1 MSDQVVESEEHSA
14 FRAEA
19 IEWLSA
25 NGSLRTGPDD
35 WSTQRHHTTQE
46 GLAAYAAKCRD
57 WQRKVWDGGWAAISV
72 EEQYGGGGGT
82 STQARIFNEEMVKYD
97 VTSGFLSATIAM
109 LATALRVHGTE
120 EQKRHYLP
128 RLYAADDQWCQL
140 FSEPGAGS
148 DLAGLGC
155 RAVRDGDEF
164 VINGQK
170 VWNSMA
176 HMSDWGFL
184 IVRTNPDVPK
194 HQGVTFLLVDMK
206 TDGIDARPLV
216 QAHGAAHFCEVFFND
231 VRVPVSNVVG
241 EIDKGWGVTRT
252 VLAAES
258 QFIGGGGADNEAARL
273 ISLAQS
279 LGKNTD
285 PILRQ
290 KLAAFYG
297 RQQINRWMATSMMGA
312 VRAGKK
318 PPFSGALLK
327 LFIVEQRKRN
337 GDLYMDLLGPAGI
350 ADVHR
355 ESEHGQVTLIGQFG
369 VSIGG
374 GTTEVGKNNVG
385 EGDLGLPREP
395 RNDKDVPW
403 KDVPKG

>member
-1 MSDQVVESEEHSA
+1 MSDQAVEADELAEFRSEV
-14 FRAEA
+14 RA
-19 IEWLSA
+19 WLDA
-25 NGSLRTGPDD
+25 NAELRTGPDD
-35 WSTQRHHTTQE
+35 WSTQRHHTDQDN
-46 GLAAYAAKCRD
+46 LAAYAAKCQA
-57 WQRKVWDGGWAAISV
+57 WQRKVYEGGYAAIAV
-72 EEQYGGGGGT
+72 PTEYGGRGGT
-82 STQARIFNEEMVKYD
+82 SAEARVFNEELARYD
-97 VTSGFLSATIAM
+97 ATSGFLSATIAM
-109 LATALRVHGTE
+109 LSAALRAHGTE
-120 EQKRHYLP
+120 EQKQYYLP
-128 RLYAADDQWCQL
+128 RLYSAEDQWCQL

-206 TDGIDARPLV
+206 TPGIEARPLV
-216 QAHGAAHFCEVFFND
+216 QAHGAAHFCEVFFED
-231 VRVPVSNVVG
+231 VRVPVANVVG
-241 EIDKGWGVTRT
+241 EIDKGWSVTRT

-258 QFIGGGGADNEAARL
+258 QFIGGGGADDEAARL
-273 ISLAQS
+273 IRLAKS

-285 PILRQ
+285 PVLRQ
-290 KLAAFYG
+290 KLADFHG
-297 RQQINRWMATSMMGA
+297 RQLINKWMATTMMTA
-312 VRAGKK
+312 VRSGKR

-337 GDLYMDLLGPAGI
+337 GDLYMDLLGPAGL
-350 ADVHR
+350 ADVHE

-395 RNDKDVPW
+395 RNDKDIPY